1 MVLTSTPV
9 VGLPALTGWAQVVH
23 NHSGHLVCAYAVS
36 GQNAHNLGRDLADL
50 ITSTELPDAVSLHQL
65 ILDLLSRTRKAG
77 STLQFA
83 AILQADDHLVLG
95 AHQGQVLYHR
105 NGATRALVQAAA
117 EPQLLEGKLIPD
129 TTLIAL
135 TQQATSHSELLTQ
148 QLTQGWDADTI
159 VTSLLPSLHEQAD
172 SALSAL
178 AFVTVTGE
186 TRQPEIMPEPEI
198 NTEPAPAEASWRAD
212 LGSPSYPDSAE
223 PETAVPAPLPV
234 RQTLAS
240 SRRNLPPL
248 PQFSGSLGA
257 VGKTWAAVKST
268 IQRSVL
274 SGRRLNYL
282 VQSWRNNWQHTLP
295 KAKQQFVIMS
305 LAVVFVLGLI
315 ISGLIWFVQTKKSTP
330 GSAAQ
335 PTSATTDNSANNQP
349 QELSVFFDL
358 RLTEPTFL
366 ANQVKVVGTTA
377 YFADLENKKVIQLD
391 LTKKQSSLL
400 PLGSVNKLTD
410 VSVSGQALY
419 LLGGGLNRWDIQQTS
434 PTPQPAKNLKAEG
447 DSDREGTLL
456 GSFGSYLY
464 VLNPPK
470 RNIFRFAVDK
480 DDKVSEPI
488 GWLVNK
494 KGLDFPQL
502 ISFAIDGDVWL
513 TDKTGHVFKFTQ
525 GQPVDWQLSGL
536 KTPLDSPV
544 YAVTDDSL
552 TKLYLLEPNR
562 HRLLVVEKTGQLVKE
577 IDSPTLAAV
586 TSFGVSEN
594 LQKAFAVSGSTV
606 YEIGL

>member
-50 ITSTELPDAVSLHQL
+50 ITSAELPDAVSLHQL
-65 ILDLLSRTRKAG
+65 ILDLLARTRKAG
-77 STLQFA
+77 NTLQFA
-83 AILQADDHLVLG
+83 AILQADGHLVLG

-105 NGATRALVQAAA
+105 NGATRSLVQAEA

-135 TQQATSHSELLTQ
+135 TQQATAHSELLTQ

-159 VTSLLPSLHEQAD
+159 VTSLLPSLHDQAD

-186 TRQPEIMPEPEI
+186 ENRPEMESAAEI
-198 NTEPAPAEASWRAD
+198 NPASSLPPE
-212 LGSPSYPDSAE
+212 LE
-223 PETAVPAPLPV
+223 PETAVPP
-234 RQTLAS
+234 
-240 SRRNLPPL
+240 LPPL
-248 PQFSGSLGA
+248 RQSLAPSRRGVSAKLHFTVPPGISPRLTTTLKKAAQWSVSLSHRFSYTLQ
-257 VGKTWAAVKST
+257 TW
-268 IQRSVL
+268 QH
-274 SGRRLNYL
+274 
-282 VQSWRNNWQHTLP
+282 NWQQTLP
-295 KAKQQFVIMS
+295 KAKQQLTIT
-305 LAVVFVLGLI
+305 AIAIVVVLGLI
-315 ISGLIWFVQTKKSTP
+315 MSSLIWFVQTKKSTAM
-330 GSAAQ
+330 SAAQ
-335 PTSATTDNSANNQP
+335 QISATAANSSASQNQP
-349 QELSVFFDL
+349 SELPVFFDL
-358 RLTEPTFL
+358 RLTEPNFL
-366 ANQVKVVGTTA
+366 ANRVLVTGTTA
-377 YFADLENKKVIQLD
+377 YFADLENKKIIQLD

-400 PLGSVNKLTD
+400 PIGAMNKLTD
-410 VSVSGQALY
+410 VSLSGQFLY
-419 LLGGGLNRWDIQQTS
+419 LLGGGLSRWDTQQTEA
-434 PTPQPAKNLKAEG
+434 TLQPAKTLKAEG

-464 VLNPPK
+464 VLNPAK
-470 RNIFRFAVDK
+470 RNIFRFAIDK
-480 DDKVSEPI
+480 QDKASEPI

-502 ISFAIDGDVWL
+502 ISLAIDGDVWL

-525 GQPVDWQLSGL
+525 GQPVDWQLSGA

-544 YAVTDDSL
+544 YAVTDDVS

-562 HRLLVVEKTGQLVKE
+562 HRLLIVEKTGQVIKE
-577 IDSPTLAAV
+577 IESPTLAAV
-586 TSFGVSEN
+586 TNFGVSES

-606 YEIGL
+606 YEIAL